1 MLRDKEMTP
10 VAKLATQKA
19 QAPQST
25 ISRLESKYSDILDR
39 VAKRKQKQQQEKE
52 DRDKTLEP
60 DDYRPAPLMKSQ
72 TMANVL
78 KTSDK
83 KERTPFRY
91 DRNKNKYTSDANVK
105 IKQSDLI
112 GLNRSITNM
121 SKHQDPYMKMKSNDS
136 GYYDGGYRG
145 YGKENIYKSKY
156 DPDVMLSELSL
167 SSGNKRTTAATQQQ
181 PYEGSSTSRHIR
193 PYKRTESG
201 DKRRTAI
208 NLYELLNDE
217 DSEIDNRH
225 QRRHQYAKGKSTGDQ
240 LRSDNQRRDFLDLD
254 DEQLDAEKS
263 ERENKRKE
271 IQSLIMKYAQM
282 DDFYGKSS
290 VYNNAETTRDNSNVV
305 LAKVDPWDS
314 KNSPIVI
321 PKQSANNQLGK
332 SQTMANISSHYDSS
346 TNYSSWYMS
355 NYNSS
360 NIVPIKTNLTP
371 SSSRSRMSKALSTFV
386 RIYNSITGCFL
397 ICCLHFVPLI
407 FRSIRS
413 CVTQVKLLNCSF

>member
-1 MLRDKEMTP
+1 MTRDKEITP
-10 VAKLATQKA
+10 VARLSTQKA

-60 DDYRPAPLMKSQ
+60 DDHRPAPLMKSQ
-72 TMANVL
+72 TTANVL
-78 KTSDK
+78 KTFEK

-91 DRNKNKYTSDANVK
+91 DRNKNKYASDASLK
-105 IKQSDLI
+105 IKQSELV
-112 GLNRSITNM
+112 GLNELISNG
-121 SKHQDPYMKMKSNDS
+121 SKHQDTSVKLKSSDS

-156 DPDVMLSELSL
+156 DPDVMLSELST
-167 SSGNKRTTAATQQQ
+167 SSGNKRTTMAMQEQ
-181 PYEGSSTSRHIR
+181 PYVGSSTSRQIR
-193 PYKRTESG
+193 PYKRTESE

-217 DSEIDNRH
+217 DSEVDNH
-225 QRRHQYAKGKSTGDQ
+225 HLRRHQYAKGKSTGNT
-240 LRSDNQRRDFLDLD
+240 LRSHNQRHNFVDLD
-254 DEQLDAEKS
+254 DEQLDAKKS

-282 DDFYGKSS
+282 DDFYGKSLI
-290 VYNNAETTRDNSNVV
+290 YNNAETR
-305 LAKVDPWDS
+305 KVDPWDS

-321 PKQSANNQLGK
+321 SKQSSNNLLGK
-332 SQTMANISSHYDSS
+332 SQTMADISSNYESN

-371 SSSRSRMSKALSTFV
+371 SSSRSRTSKALSTFV
-386 RIYNSITGCFL
+386 RI
-397 ICCLHFVPLI
+397 
-407 FRSIRS
+407 
-413 CVTQVKLLNCSF
+413 